1 MELFMETLEP
11 EALARRMHEA
21 YERLAPEFGYQT
33 RSDTKEFVLGS
44 SNAQLMIAVCKELLE
59 YAALRE
65 EAEQKKN
72 AERYRFW
79 RAANTEDNRRPQA
92 KLGHWLY
99 QVIDATSEDAVD
111 DAIDTAIR
119 QARDKGEG
127 E

>member
-72 AERYRFW
+72 AERYRFL
-79 RAANTEDNRRPQA
+79 Q
-92 KLGHWLY
+92 KLYFDPEKSAY
-99 QVIDATSEDAVD
+99 QTIGPTKTPEEMDA
-111 DAIDTAIR
+111 AIDTAIR
-119 QARDKGEG
+119 QSRDKGEG
-127 E
+127 K